1 LKFPLQYNSLK
12 QYNIELTPLLK
23 YMLY

>member
-23 YMLY
+23 